1 MPNLSRNLMAVAVA
15 VVVAGAGAPAQ
26 ADEPTNAPA
35 GERRPLVVL
44 DPGHG
49 GTNAGA
55 PTVHPQVYEKELTL
69 ALALELAGRLRAR
82 GIDVVLTRERDLYL
96 TLRQRVARAN
106 ELGADL
112 FLSLHAN
119 ATEAHAAHGFE
130 TFILSPEALEV
141 DSRALR
147 RGDGRPRVGL
157 DRATAALLDDV
168 ERGVALEGAA
178 ALAAAVQRGLRRVR
192 GAEGDRG
199 VRQAAMDVLMGATMP
214 AVLVEV
220 GFADHP
226 IEGHEL
232 FDPTVR
238 SDISAALADAVA
250 GQVDGAFEPR

>member
-1 MPNLSRNLMAVAVA
+1 MQRLTKIFVALAVTLAA
-15 VVVAGAGAPAQ
+15 AGAPAH
-26 ADEPTNAPA
+26 AES
-35 GERRPLVVL
+35 ERRPLVVL

-55 PTVHPQVYEKELTL
+55 PTVHADVYEKQLTL
-69 ALALELAGRLRAR
+69 AMALDLAERLRER
-82 GIDVVLTRERDLYL
+82 GVDVVLTRDRDVYL

-112 FLSLHAN
+112 FLSLHVN
-119 ATEAHAAHGFE
+119 ATESHASRGFE
-130 TFILSPEALEV
+130 TFILSAEALQV

-157 DRATAALLDDV
+157 DPATAALLDDV

-178 ALAAAVQRGLRRVR
+178 ELAATIQAGLRRVR

-226 IEGHEL
+226 IEGREL
-232 FDPTVR
+232 FDPAVQAE
-238 SDISAALADAVA
+238 ICAALAEAVT
-250 GQVDGAFEPR
+250 GSLGR